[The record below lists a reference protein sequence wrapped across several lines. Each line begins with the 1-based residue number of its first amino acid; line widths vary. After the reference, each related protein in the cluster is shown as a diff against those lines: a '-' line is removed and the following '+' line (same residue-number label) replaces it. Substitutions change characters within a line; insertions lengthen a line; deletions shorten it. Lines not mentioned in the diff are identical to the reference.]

1 MSSAKKLQGEIDRV
15 LKAVQEGQ
23 EVFEDIWEKVHE
35 ASTPAQKEKFE
46 GELKTQIKKLQRL
59 REQIKSWITND
70 AVKDKQPLMD
80 ARKRIESD
88 MERFKVCE
96 KETKTKAYS
105 KDGLAAANTNDPETR
120 AKMECRD
127 WVEASIDGLNSQK
140 DSFEAEIEVL
150 RSKSSKKNQKT
161 DREEEC
167 MEHIERHN
175 YHVERLEMVMR
186 LLDNDNLST
195 EDVNTLKDDVEY
207 YTASNEDP
215 DFQEDD
221 TIYDVLR
228 LDELNAGTLVDK
240 ASKKEKAEEKER
252 REREEAEREANRLR
266 EDARKVELEKKRKV
280 EEEKR
285 VKDDQRRQQETERR
299 RQEEERRRQLA
310 EQQRLQREQQQ
321 RQQQQQDA
329 ALAVKKGPVPG
340 QQGPVPGQVEQKQQ
354 GVLPGQQ
361 VGQVG
366 AGPIPMQGPQP
377 VKQVP
382 LQAAQGQAQGQAGQK
397 SFLSQL
403 RNEGKDDAAMA
414 MQMPQPASPYEQE
427 HLSQDM
433 SLSGGLSGLSQEG
446 FGEGADALDHGGVED
461 VGDKLGLL
469 EASMKFMP
477 ESIEGDRPKP
487 LFDNPQVFDK
497 LDMDTLFFIFYFQT
511 GTLQQYL
518 AARELKKQGWRFHK
532 KYLTW
537 FQRHEEPVETGHQCE
552 RGTYVYFDYETG
564 WCQRIKTDFT
574 FDYYF
579 LEDEVP
585 AQ

>member
-70 AVKDKQPLMD
+70 AVKDKQMDAYLDPMQPLMD

-161 DREEEC
+161 DREEERPVAAKWKNQKTDREKEVGKTQC

-195 EDVNTLKDDVEY
+195 EDVNTLKDDVEYYTASNEDPDFYKDDDVEY

-266 EDARKVELEKKRKV
+266 EDARKGEANRLREDARKGEANRLREDARKGKANRIREEARKVELEKKRKV

-285 VKDDQRRQQETERR
+285 VKDDQRRQQ
-299 RQEEERRRQLA
+299 
-310 EQQRLQREQQQ
+310 
-321 RQQQQQDA
+321 
-329 ALAVKKGPVPG
+329 
-340 QQGPVPGQVEQKQQ
+340 
-354 GVLPGQQ
+354 
-361 VGQVG
+361 
-366 AGPIPMQGPQP
+366 
-377 VKQVP
+377 
-382 LQAAQGQAQGQAGQK
+382 
-397 SFLSQL
+397 
-403 RNEGKDDAAMA
+403 
-414 MQMPQPASPYEQE
+414 
-427 HLSQDM
+427 
-433 SLSGGLSGLSQEG
+433 
-446 FGEGADALDHGGVED
+446 
-461 VGDKLGLL
+461 
-469 EASMKFMP
+469 
-477 ESIEGDRPKP
+477 
-487 LFDNPQVFDK
+487 
-497 LDMDTLFFIFYFQT
+497 
-511 GTLQQYL
+511 
-518 AARELKKQGWRFHK
+518 
-532 KYLTW
+532 
-537 FQRHEEPVETGHQCE
+537 
-552 RGTYVYFDYETG
+552 
-564 WCQRIKTDFT
+564 
-574 FDYYF
+574 
-579 LEDEVP
+579 
-585 AQ
+585 